1 MARATPGSVLVVGGM
16 PRVDLLPPAELE
28 RRYRRGLLRRWGIGL
43 LAAALVTVLVIAGAM
58 ALRIVAEARLA
69 SERARTDASIAEI
82 AALSE
87 VGDTVRTL
95 DDLEA
100 FRAEAMLPDF
110 EWAQLIDAVEQTLPA
125 NVRIV
130 GFDVTTGAG
139 PDADADAADAASAP
153 GATVLLTLSSPVP
166 FDILPA
172 VRGIRT
178 LPMVLT
184 ADGGELRAE
193 ESGGEFRYELTVV
206 TTQDAY
212 SGRFAPE
219 PATEEDEG

>member
-1 MARATPGSVLVVGGM
+1 MARATPASVLVVGGM

-58 ALRIVAEARLA
+58 ALRIVAETRLA

-110 EWAQLIDAVEQTLPA
+110 EWAQLIDAVGQTLPA

-139 PDADADAADAASAP
+139 PDADAADAASAP
-153 GATVLLTLSSPVP
+153 GATVLLTLASPVP
-166 FDILPA
+166 FDIVPAIRNIRPLPS
-172 VRGIRT
+172 I
-178 LPMVLT
+178 LD
-184 ADGGELRAE
+184 ADGREVRYE
-193 ESGGEFRYELTVV
+193 ESDDDYRYELTIL
-206 TTQDAY
+206 TDQEAY
-212 SGRFAPE
+212 SGRFVPA

>member
-58 ALRIVAEARLA
+58 ALRIVAETRLA

-110 EWAQLIDAVEQTLPA
+110 EWARLIDAVGQTLPG

-139 PDADADAADAASAP
+139 PDPDAADAASAP
-153 GATVLLTLSSPVP
+153 GATVLLTLASPVP

-184 ADGGELRAE
+184 SDGGELRAE
-193 ESGGEFRYELTVV
+193 EGGGDYRYELSVV
-206 TTQDAY
+206 TTQEAY
-212 SGRFAPE
+212 SGRFAPA

>member
-16 PRVDLLPPAELE
+16 PRVDLMPAAELE

-58 ALRIVAEARLA
+58 ALRIVAETRLA
-69 SERARTDASIAEI
+69 AERARTDASIAEI

-100 FRAEAMLPDF
+100 FRTEAMLPDF
-110 EWAQLIDAVEQTLPA
+110 EWARLIDAVGQTLPA

-139 PDADADAADAASAP
+139 PDPDAADAASAP

-166 FDILPA
+166 FDIVPAIRNIRPLPSILA
-172 VRGIRT
+172 
-178 LPMVLT
+178 
-184 ADGGELRAE
+184 ADGREVRYE
-193 ESGGEFRYELTVV
+193 ESGNDYRYELTIL
-206 TTQDAY
+206 TDQEAY
-212 SGRFAPE
+212 SGRYAPE

>member
-43 LAAALVTVLVIAGAM
+43 LAAALVTVLVISGAM
-58 ALRIVAEARLA
+58 ALRIVAETRLA

-87 VGDTVRTL
+87 VGDTVRAL

-110 EWAQLIDAVEQTLPA
+110 EWAQLIDAVGQTLPA

-139 PDADADAADAASAP
+139 PDPDAADAASAP
-153 GATVLLTLSSPVP
+153 GATVLLTLSSPVA

-178 LPMVLT
+178 LPMVL
-184 ADGGELRAE
+184 ASDGGELRAE
-193 ESGGEFRYELTVV
+193 EGGGDYRYELSVV
-206 TTQDAY
+206 TTQEAY
-212 SGRFAPE
+212 SGRFVPA

>member
-16 PRVDLLPPAELE
+16 PRVDLMPPAELE

-110 EWAQLIDAVEQTLPA
+110 EWARLIDAVEQTLPA

-139 PDADADAADAASAP
+139 PDADAADAASAP

-166 FDILPA
+166 FDIVPAIRNIRPLPS
-172 VRGIRT
+172 I
-178 LPMVLT
+178 LD
-184 ADGGELRAE
+184 ADGREVRYE
-193 ESGGEFRYELTVV
+193 ESGSDYRYELTIL
-206 TTQDAY
+206 TDQTAY

-219 PATEEDEG
+219 PATEEDEE